1 MNDVSPRVDFSRNA
15 AVYDDRHGS
24 LLPAEAAQ
32 GLAAAAGLEPG
43 NCVLDIG
50 AGTGRVAVP
59 LAALGC
65 DVIGLEP
72 ASAMTEALRR
82 KAAGT
87 SVRVVAG
94 EGAQLPFSA
103 SRFDIVVLARVLYL
117 TADWR
122 AVLQEAYRVLKPA
135 GRLLH
140 EWANGEDH
148 EEWVQIRE
156 TARMLF
162 EQAGVKSPFHPGA
175 RSEAEVNQY
184 LVDLGLALKADLP
197 AGSGPT
203 LTLADFLRRLVDGEF
218 SYVWNVPAHVQEG
231 CIPVL
236 KNWSERTFDLE
247 RSISMPRE
255 LHWMIYRKDAV

>member
-1 MNDVSPRVDFSRNA
+1 MKCAYRLADEASGFLRVNVVSPRVDFSRNA

-24 LLPAEAAQ
+24 LLPAETAQ

-43 NCVLDIG
+43 DYVLDIG
-50 AGTGRVAVP
+50 AGTGRVAVS

-135 GRLLH
+135 P
-140 EWANGEDH
+140 
-148 EEWVQIRE
+148 
-156 TARMLF
+156 
-162 EQAGVKSPFHPGA
+162 GVS
-175 RSEAEVNQY
+175 Y
-184 LVDLGLALKADLP
+184 T
-197 AGSGPT
+197 SGPT
-203 LTLADFLRRLVDGEF
+203 ERITRNGYRFGRR
-218 SYVWNVPAHVQEG
+218 HG
-231 CIPVL
+231 CSSSKPVSNRPFTRALGPRL
-236 KNWSERTFDLE
+236 K
-247 RSISMPRE
+247 
-255 LHWMIYRKDAV
+255 